1 MELHHWEQWKELVMG
16 VEHLLGAFLH
26 YIPPIFRGGGKN
38 SVLAE
43 DQEASWILDSV
54 PWKLESAVEVLQFG
68 GSVTQWAALSFPNG
82 LF

>member
-1 MELHHWEQWKELVMG
+1 MERACHGRGASVGCFSPLHSSHFF
-16 VEHLLGAFLH
+16 A
-26 YIPPIFRGGGKN
+26 GGDKN